1 MKKPYTKPVFSC
13 EQFEVNQDIAS
24 GCQIILNFGGY
35 DPKKGWASVCSD
47 YVEMFGYTDSSIIP
61 NHSENGHKPSCI
73 PFSEGLCDCYL
84 AAVGEAIFTS

>member
-24 GCQIILNFGGY
+24 GCRIILNFGGGGWSQ
-35 DPKKGWASVCSD
+35 KKNWWEDICSD
-47 YVEMFGYTDSSIIP
+47 YVEMFGFEETSYVQ
-61 NHSENGHKPSCI
+61 NGISHSCI